1 MIRLLMLV
9 ILVGCGNSQQNTE
22 PLEPQETTPLIL
34 SMNLPKEDSYYVF
47 DYPTNRPHTY
57 TSVQYDTEPI
67 TRVFWTS
74 PDSFT
79 IVHQGFPI
87 TDPIINYS
95 TYSRDDGSGKQMIY
109 IDENSIGKTFTI
121 YGCVEGDKGTTK
133 EDNFEGCTKLKFKV
147 R

>member
-9 ILVGCGNSQQNTE
+9 ILVGYGNSQQNTE
-22 PLEPQETTPLIL
+22 PLEPQETIPLTL
-34 SMNLPKEDSYYVF
+34 FMNLPKEDGYYIF

-87 TDPIINYS
+87 TEPIINYS

-109 IDENSIGKTFTI
+109 LYEPFIGDTLMIK
-121 YGCVEGDKGTTK
+121 GCVDIGNCRSLSFIVK
-133 EDNFEGCTKLKFKV
+133 
-147 R
+147 

>member
-9 ILVGCGNSQQNTE
+9 ILVGYGNSQQNTE
-22 PLEPQETTPLIL
+22 PLEPQDTIPLTL
-34 SMNLPKEDSYYVF
+34 FMNLPKEDGYYIF

-57 TSVQYDTEPI
+57 TSVEYDTEPI

-87 TDPIINYS
+87 TEPIINYS
-95 TYSRDDGSGKQMIY
+95 TYSDNAGNGQQMIY
-109 IDENSIGKTFTI
+109 VYQEHIGDTLSVIGYYFDEVWDDVNFII
-121 YGCVEGDKGTTK
+121 Y
-133 EDNFEGCTKLKFKV
+133 
-147 R
+147 

>member
-9 ILVGCGNSQQNTE
+9 ILVGYGNSQQNTE
-22 PLEPQETTPLIL
+22 PLEPQETIPLTL
-34 SMNLPKEDSYYVF
+34 FMNLPKEDGYYIF

-57 TSVQYDTEPI
+57 TSVEYDTEPI

-87 TDPIINYS
+87 TEPISLCEADLNEDGVWNIN
-95 TYSRDDGSGKQMIY
+95 DIVMLVNIILG
-109 IDENSIGKTFTI
+109 E
-121 YGCVEGDKGTTK
+121 
-133 EDNFEGCTKLKFKV
+133 
-147 R
+147 

>member
-9 ILVGCGNSQQNTE
+9 ILVGCGNSQDNTK
-22 PLEPQETTPLIL
+22 PVEPQETTPLIL
-34 SMNLPKEDSYYVF
+34 SMNLPKEDGYYIF

-57 TSVQYDTEPI
+57 TSVEYDTEPI

-87 TDPIINYS
+87 TEPIINYS

-109 IDENSIGKTFTI
+109 LYEPFIGDTLQVI
-121 YGCVEGDKGTTK
+121 GCV
-133 EDNFEGCTKLKFKV
+133 DNDNCKSVSFIVE
-147 R
+147 